1 MARRGQCSELLSPDG
16 NVRSVSISTASCSR
30 AGHLLRAPT
39 SERRRSVGNT
49 TISAPLLLLLLLV
62 VVVVLPLLQGCEA
75 TPKQQCTSE
84 QHH

>member
-1 MARRGQCSELLSPDG
+1 MREQ
-16 NVRSVSISTASCSR
+16 SVSISTASCSR

-39 SERRRSVGNT
+39 SERRRSVGDT
-49 TISAPLLLLLLLV
+49 TISAPLLLLLLV
-62 VVVVLPLLQGCEA
+62 VVVVVPLLQGCEA